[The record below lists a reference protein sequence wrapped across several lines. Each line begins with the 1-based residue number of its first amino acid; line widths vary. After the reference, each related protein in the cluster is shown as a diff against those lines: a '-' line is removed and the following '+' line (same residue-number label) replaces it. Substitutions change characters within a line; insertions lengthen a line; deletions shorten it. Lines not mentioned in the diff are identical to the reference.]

1 MKRLIYAFGAFA
13 LLWAS
18 ALFAAQP
25 VFEDAA
31 PFLTKE
37 TYYLACANVEA
48 VNLPEIMAK
57 VKETGEVVLPNLTA
71 EPVVQSLLSQAD
83 AFAKGMQVW
92 LEAVKKLSGG
102 CVYVASGMDGTCLIV
117 PMKNADEEAENLV
130 VNPLAAFPVVDAK
143 NENMMKIMARF
154 LEKVTVIRTPKAI
167 LYFAPLTDF
176 GKWEGSAENIEE
188 YLKGA
193 AERPDFAVG
202 FQKARFGKVS
212 TVLWGFPLTTR
223 EEIVKRVLG
232 FADDSPITKEE
243 FYEIVDSARC
253 VVLSSDSLWGVG
265 KAQLVFDSEKTAKA
279 TLSVLDKYSGWL
291 REKLT
296 RDAENAEVVNDLF
309 SWLLPAI
316 LPEREGTVL
325 TLEPKAVEEKAAAP
339 VNALFG
345 ELARF
350 QASQREKFQVD
361 AKEEADRQ
369 YKELKKWI
377 TPNTA
382 LIVRLDLEK
391 VTPDQWFMALENA
404 AKTLLPETMT
414 SENVRAALGLT
425 VPGRRI
431 TETVLSAMK
440 AHGAKE
446 VYAIL
451 DYSNFEFLVQ
461 IWLPG
466 VTLKEG
472 TGNEGFL
479 MAADLL
485 GNAGEMKPL
494 ADAIDQNFVMGQR
507 YESVVLL
514 PKIGR
519 AASMESGRIW
529 KDFVFSQAPGNDFPG
544 SRTSALMSGKDLS
557 YFRNALELNAQCGIS
572 AVFQMNPIFAEVLQ
586 QGIREARENLGVK
599 LAVPSAQLITD
610 GLNLTALGVD
620 PNQGLFRFN
629 ILAKS
634 KKSAGKM
641 VKLLELWKQQ
651 ITENM
656 NAKVT
661 QSQEM
666 ISPDGEARAA
676 VSPIMN
682 AYLTDWADFLFS
694 FLIPVREENR
704 LYWDI
709 SQNERLNKLRENV
722 PAPVLKVGGAGVL
735 VGLLL
740 PAVQQARQAARTM
753 QTMNCYKEIGL
764 AMLNHEATFRG
775 LPTAYTVD
783 DEGKPLHSWRVLI
796 LPYVGGLDLY
806 EKIRLD
812 EPWDS
817 EWNRQF
823 HDQCPKVYQSVFNP
837 SKTDA
842 VVGVVVGQGTM
853 FPPVTEKGQKG
864 IGLEKVTDGLS
875 NTIMLVPCKP
885 VCWMDPTGDP
895 KVSDLQSP
903 EDVVYDGSKETFPV
917 TMGDCSVQ
925 QISVTMDPANWVNLL
940 LRNDG
945 KSVLIE

>member
-1 MKRLIYAFGAFA
+1 MKRLIFAVGALA

-18 ALFAAQP
+18 NIFAAQP
-25 VFEDAA
+25 EFLDVA

-37 TYYLACANVEA
+37 TFYLSCINVEA
-48 VNLPEIMAK
+48 VNLPEILTKAR
-57 VKETGEVVLPNLTA
+57 ETGEVVFPNLTA
-71 EPVVQSLLSQAD
+71 EPVVQSLLSQTD
-83 AFAKGMQVW
+83 NFAKAFQAR
-92 LEAVKKLSGG
+92 LEAVEKLSGG
-102 CVYVASGMDGTCLIV
+102 CIYVAAGMDGTCLIV
-117 PMKNADEEAENLV
+117 PIKNADDEAEKLIMKL
-130 VNPLAAFPVVDAK
+130 PIEFPFVETE
-143 NENMMKIMARF
+143 NEKLMEARARF
-154 LEKVTVIRTPKAI
+154 LEKLTVIRTSKAI
-167 LYFAPLTDF
+167 LFFAPLTGF
-176 GKWEGSAENIEE
+176 GKWEGSAKNIEE

-193 AERPDFAVG
+193 ALRQDFAEG
-202 FQKARFGKVS
+202 FQKARLGKVS
-212 TVLWGFPLTTR
+212 TILWGFPLTTR
-223 EEIVKRVLG
+223 EEIAKQVLG

-243 FYEIVDSARC
+243 LNEIVDSARC
-253 VVLSSDSLWGVG
+253 VVLSSDSLWGLG
-265 KAQLVFDSEKTAKA
+265 TAQLVFDSEKTAKA

-291 REKLT
+291 RGELT

-309 SWLLPAI
+309 SWLLPAVM
-316 LPEREGTVL
+316 PERKGEVL

-339 VNALFG
+339 VNALFD

-369 YKELKKWI
+369 YKTLKPWI
-377 TPNTA
+377 SENTA
-382 LIVRLDLEK
+382 LMIRLDLEK
-391 VTPDQWFMALENA
+391 VTPDQWFQALENA
-404 AKTLLPETMT
+404 AAKLLPGTMN

-431 TETVLSAMK
+431 TEKVLSALK
-440 AHGAKE
+440 ARGVKE
-446 VYAIL
+446 VYVTL
-451 DYSNFEFLVQ
+451 DLSNLMIPVRVL
-461 IWLPG
+461 LPG
-466 VTLKEG
+466 VLLKKDVDPQKG
-472 TGNEGFL
+472 AL
-479 MAADLL
+479 LAAADLM
-485 GNAGEMKPL
+485 GDAEEMEPL
-494 ADAIDQNFVMGQR
+494 AEIIDQDFVMGQL
-507 YESVVLL
+507 SQTVVLL
-514 PKIGR
+514 PKIGGS
-519 AASMESGRIW
+519 ASAEPDLIW
-529 KDFVFSQAPGNDFPG
+529 EGFV
-544 SRTSALMSGKDLS
+544 TTLKSAEVPN
-557 YFRNALELNAQCGIS
+557 FRDALELNAQCGIS
-572 AVFQMNPIFAEVLQ
+572 AIFQMNPIFAEVTQ

-599 LAVPSAQLITD
+599 LAIPSAQLITD
-610 GLNLTALGVD
+610 GLNLVALGVD

-641 VKLLELWKQQ
+641 VKLLEFWKQQ

-656 NAKVT
+656 NAKVK
-661 QSQEM
+661 QSQAM

-694 FLIPVREENR
+694 FLMPVREENR

-709 SQNERLNKLRENV
+709 SQNEWLNKLRENV
-722 PAPVLKVGGAGVL
+722 PAPVLKAGGAGML

-740 PAVQQARQAARTM
+740 PAVQQARQAARSM
-753 QTMNCYKEIGL
+753 QTMNNYKEIGL
-764 AMLNHEATFRG
+764 AMLNYEAAFG
-775 LPTAYTVD
+775 ALPTAYTVD
-783 DEGKPLHSWRVLI
+783 EEGKPLHSWRVLI
-796 LPYVGGLDLY
+796 LPFLGEHELY
-806 EKIRLD
+806 EKIHLD

-925 QISVTMDPANWVNLL
+925 QISVTMDPANWINLL

>member
-1 MKRLIYAFGAFA
+1 MKRLIFALGALA

-18 ALFAAQP
+18 NLFAAQP
-25 VFEDAA
+25 SFEDVA

-37 TYYLACANVEA
+37 TFYLSCVNVET
-48 VNLPEIMAK
+48 VNLPEILTKA
-57 VKETGEVVLPNLTA
+57 KETGEVVFPKLTA
-71 EPVVQSLLSQAD
+71 EPVVQGLLSQAD
-83 AFAKGMQVW
+83 AFAKALQVRRD
-92 LEAVKKLSGG
+92 AVVKLSGG
-102 CVYVASGMDGTCLIV
+102 CVYVASGIDGTCWIV
-117 PMKNADEEAENLV
+117 PIKNADAEAEKLLMNL
-130 VNPLAAFPVVDAK
+130 PAEFPFVEVE
-143 NENMMKIMARF
+143 NEKLMEVRARI
-154 LEKVTVIRTPKAI
+154 LEKLTVARTSKAI
-167 LYFAPLTDF
+167 LFFVPLAGD
-176 GKWEGSAENIEE
+176 GKSEGSVENITE

-193 AERPDFAVG
+193 ALRQDFAEG
-202 FQKARFGKVS
+202 FQKARLGKVS
-212 TVLWGFPLTTR
+212 TILWGFPLTTR
-223 EEIVKRVLG
+223 EEIAKRVLG

-243 FYEIVDSARC
+243 LNEIVDSARC

-265 KAQLVFDSEKTAKA
+265 TAQLVFDSEKTTKA
-279 TLSVLDKYSGWL
+279 TLSVFDKYSVWL

-309 SWLLPAI
+309 SWLLPAVM
-316 LPEREGTVL
+316 PEQNGSVL
-325 TLEPKAVEEKAAAP
+325 TLEPKAALEKAAAP
-339 VNALFG
+339 VVALFD
-345 ELARF
+345 ELTRF
-350 QASQREKFQVD
+350 QASQRGKFRVD

-391 VTPDQWFMALENA
+391 VTPDEWSQTLENA
-404 AKTLLPETMT
+404 AAKLLPETMT

-451 DYSNFEFLVQ
+451 DLSNLMIPARVL
-461 IWLPG
+461 LPG
-466 VTLKEG
+466 VSLKKDADPPKG
-472 TGNEGFL
+472 AL
-479 MAADLL
+479 PAAADLL
-485 GNAGEMKPL
+485 GDAEEMEPL
-494 ADAIDQNFVMGQR
+494 ADSIDQYFVMGQLGQT
-507 YESVVLL
+507 VVLL
-514 PKIGR
+514 PKIGGS
-519 AASMESGRIW
+519 AEAEPDLTWEG
-529 KDFVFSQAPGNDFPG
+529 FV
-544 SRTSALMSGKDLS
+544 TTLKSAEVPN
-557 YFRNALELNAQCGIS
+557 FRDALELNAQCGIS
-572 AVFQMNPIFAEVLQ
+572 VVLQMNPIFVEILQ
-586 QGIREARENLGVK
+586 QGIREARENLDVK
-599 LAVPSAQLITD
+599 LAVPSKQFIED
-610 GLNLTALGVD
+610 GLNLVALGVD

-656 NAKVT
+656 NAKVK
-661 QSQEM
+661 QSQAM
-666 ISPDGEARAA
+666 ISPDGESRAA

-682 AYLTDWADFLFS
+682 AYLTDWADFFFS
-694 FLIPVREENR
+694 FLVPVREENR

-722 PAPVLKVGGAGVL
+722 PAPILKAGGAGML

-740 PAVQQARQAARTM
+740 PAVQQARQSARTM
-753 QTMNCYKEIGL
+753 QTMNNYKEIGL
-764 AMLNHEATFRG
+764 AMLNFESISRS
-775 LPTAYTVD
+775 LPPAYMVD

-796 LPYVGGLDLY
+796 LPFVGELDLY

-842 VVGVVVGQGTM
+842 VVGVVVGDGTM
-853 FPPVTEKGQKG
+853 FPPATEKGKTG

-903 EDVVYDGSKETFPV
+903 EDVVYDGSKEDFPV
-917 TMGDCSVQ
+917 
-925 QISVTMDPANWVNLL
+925 
-940 LRNDG
+940 
-945 KSVLIE
+945 LIGSG

>member
-102 CVYVASGMDGTCLIV
+102 YVYAASGMDGTCLIV

-316 LPEREGTVL
+316 MPEREGTVL

-361 AKEEADRQ
+361 EKEEADRQ
-369 YKELKKWI
+369 YETLKPWVSE
-377 TPNTA
+377 NTA
-382 LIVRLDLEK
+382 LMIRLDIEK
-391 VTPDQWFMALENA
+391 VTPDQWFQALENA
-404 AKTLLPETMT
+404 AAKLLPGTMN

-431 TETVLSAMK
+431 TEKVLSAMK
-440 AHGAKE
+440 ARGVKE
-446 VYAIL
+446 VYVTL
-451 DYSNFEFLVQ
+451 DLSNLMIPVRVL
-461 IWLPG
+461 LPG
-466 VTLKEG
+466 VTLKEDADPQNG
-472 TGNEGFL
+472 AL
-479 MAADLL
+479 LAAADLL
-485 GNAGEMKPL
+485 GDSEEMEPL
-494 ADAIDQNFVMGQR
+494 AEIIDQDFVMGQL
-507 YESVVLL
+507 SQTVVLL
-514 PKIGR
+514 PKFGGS
-519 AASMESGRIW
+519 ASAEPDLIW
-529 KDFVFSQAPGNDFPG
+529 EGFV
-544 SRTSALMSGKDLS
+544 TTLKSAEVPN
-557 YFRNALELNAQCGIS
+557 FRDALELNAQCGIS

-586 QGIREARENLGVK
+586 QGIRNARENLGVK
-599 LAVPSAQLITD
+599 LAIPSAQLITD

-682 AYLTDWADFLFS
+682 AYLADGADFLFS
-694 FLIPVREENR
+694 FLMPVREENR

-722 PAPVLKVGGAGVL
+722 PAPVLKAGGAGML

-740 PAVQQARQAARTM
+740 PAVQQARQAARSM
-753 QTMNCYKEIGL
+753 QTMNNYKEIGL

-783 DEGKPLHSWRVLI
+783 EEGKPLHSWRVLI
-796 LPYVGGLDLY
+796 LPFLGERELY

-903 EDVVYDGSKETFPV
+903 EDVVYDGSEEVFPA
-917 TMGDCSVQ
+917 TMGDCSVHR
-925 QISVTMDPANWVNLL
+925 ISVKMDLTNWINLL